1 MVVATEQHRK
11 GSRRKDTTGN
21 SVQCAQNSLKSL
33 LHCDYFHIPAT
44 VGGASVTSDCAGS
57 NQLPTV
63 VSTSTILPDER
74 LVTANFSTHHGGGKR
89 RCSRS
94 SRRRGKAGRCNG
106 GNGGSS
112 ILSLARMPCSR
123 SIYTRITRPATTP
136 VGVSDATLARF
147 RQPAIGSATH
157 HRSRTKRLQR
167 CLVQTC
173 LALFLILGCCDAA
186 KQEVL
191 QSGTGC
197 AFPKRWEGQWFQSG
211 VQQPITI
218 EGSTL
223 STRGRCIASEGDKFL
238 LVNGK
243 GCHRCVVIYQKHINI
258 LQYKESECEDF
269 YTGQLNPAAMPIH
282 SVLKSDR
289 GLAHPNMNGHSR
301 ISSSDPYMRSN
312 EDSDNCM
319 GCKGRETLHYLC
331 EQIPGDAL
339 LYSMFK
345 INPEPIK
352 CPLSG
357 SYTFTYNRGH
367 GECRSPVSN
376 MEMCTEDSRL
386 LLSFQAC
393 PDVPGTESTVEEL
406 TCLAWWKDGNS
417 RYLVGLVSHHHATSN
432 EERFRCFVY
441 EKLSGS
447 DAEYKLAQSGDATC
461 NGLESAEVGS
471 RIMTLKK
478 APLMD
483 RCDFPVWFKGPR
495 FWHALM
501 GSAHYVF
508 DASDGS
514 LHIKKPN
521 GHTVARSLCEQI
533 NKQTASEMMVVV
545 HHTMGCKSGFM
556 CVMFYRRDTHVAE
569 LQMGTPAARLE
580 DACTTE
586 NFDVH
591 RTPFVTLL
599 ANNSE
604 TQLCPMEGQYMMK
617 GFLTPTSS
625 ISRHKRNHNNKA
637 RAHRHWDVVGYRN
650 QESAIGGGSVSAG
663 GTVGGVIGAG
673 GYMGLE
679 AKRRAFLP
687 RSRRTA
693 LELARNDTYTVHAE
707 DGAVATDIARARRE
721 TASGCNIN
729 HSTNRYLLIGC
740 NENSIIEVK
749 PKCKIDDEEL
759 YTCLGHWQE
768 NQTTYII
775 AKHAMS
781 QHGVCISYVP
791 TEGSHVQVFVG
802 DTCHRAGMQSG
813 QHRSMPANVTSYG
826 KCGETNAAVSLRHQ
840 TVSWLYSVGLSLL
853 LIRYVLR

>member
-1 MVVATEQHRK
+1 MHSMIQKHRK
-11 GSRRKDTTGN
+11 GSRRKLISGCSN
-21 SVQCAQNSLKSL
+21 HSIGRVRNSLKGL
-33 LHCDYFHIPAT
+33 LDCDYFNIPAT
-44 VGGASVTSDCAGS
+44 IAVDTQSHSTTHTS
-57 NQLPTV
+57 
-63 VSTSTILPDER
+63 STSTPSITTTCPARQRRRKRRR
-74 LVTANFSTHHGGGKR
+74 LVVNPVSTLVYDGTDIR
-89 RCSRS
+89 QRSCSRA
-94 SRRRGKAGRCNG
+94 AGAQEANDCCQAV
-106 GNGGSS
+106 
-112 ILSLARMPCSR
+112 LS
-123 SIYTRITRPATTP
+123 TTNTTP
-136 VGVSDATLARF
+136 LTSAALLERYHQSTLVAV
-147 RQPAIGSATH
+147 PSH
-157 HRSRTKRLQR
+157 HRSRTKLMYRSF
-167 CLVQTC
+167 VQIC

-533 NKQTASEMMVVV
+533 NKQTSSEMMAVV

-569 LQMGTPAARLE
+569 LQMGTPTARLE

-604 TQLCPMEGQYMMK
+604 TQLCPLEGQYMMK
-617 GFLTPTSS
+617 GFLMPTSS

-637 RAHRHWDVVGYRN
+637 RSHRHWDVVGYRN
-650 QESAIGGGSVSAG
+650 QESAISSSST
-663 GTVGGVIGAG
+663 GTVGGIVG
-673 GYMGLE
+673 GYIGLE
-679 AKRRAFLP
+679 AKRRSFLP

-693 LELARNDTYTVHAE
+693 AESRNDTFTMIHVEGAA
-707 DGAVATDIARARRE
+707 GAVGRSRRE
-721 TASGCNIN
+721 TTGGCNIN
-729 HSTNRYLLIGC
+729 HNTNRQLLVGC

-749 PKCKIDDEEL
+749 PKCKTDDEEL
-759 YTCLGHWQE
+759 FTCHGHWQE

-775 AKHAMS
+775 AKHSIS

-791 TEGSHVQVFVG
+791 MEGNHVQLFVG
-802 DTCHRAGMQSG
+802 DTCHRANMQTG
-813 QHRSMPANVTSYG
+813 QHRSMPANITSYG
-826 KCGETNAAVSLRHQ
+826 KCGEVNRSSKLRANYIR
-840 TVSWLYSVGLSLL
+840 LYSFVLSAL
-853 LIRYVLR
+853 LIRYVLRWSFAAED

>member
-1 MVVATEQHRK
+1 MHGVRKHGK
-11 GSRRKDTTGN
+11 GSRRKAPEEGTCG
-21 SVQCAQNSLKSL
+21 SRRAIRPVKCVQSSLKSL
-33 LHCDYFHIPAT
+33 LHCDYLNIPAEST
-44 VGGASVTSDCAGS
+44 A
-57 NQLPTV
+57 LPATRPPAATHV
-63 VSTSTILPDER
+63 VR
-74 LVTANFSTHHGGGKR
+74 LVTAANNGTAHNTATSPNIN
-89 RCSRS
+89 
-94 SRRRGKAGRCNG
+94 SRRSLF
-106 GNGGSS
+106 SS
-112 ILSLARMPCSR
+112 QLTTNARVQENKDFCAA
-123 SIYTRITRPATTP
+123 IPALEQYQQQQQP
-136 VGVSDATLARF
+136 VFA
-147 RQPAIGSATH
+147 ATH
-157 HRSRTKRLQR
+157 HRSRTKLLYRR

-191 QSGTGC
+191 QSGSGC

-301 ISSSDPYMRSN
+301 LSSSDPYMRSN

-478 APLMD
+478 APMMD

-533 NKQTASEMMVVV
+533 NKQTSSEMMAVV

-569 LQMGTPAARLE
+569 LQMGTPTARLE

-604 TQLCPMEGQYMMK
+604 TQICPMEGQYLMK

-637 RAHRHWDVVGYRN
+637 RTHRHWDVVGYRN
-650 QESAIGGGSVSAG
+650 QESIIGNGGSGNSGAVG
-663 GTVGGVIGAG
+663 GGVIGGA
-673 GYMGLE
+673 YMGLE
-679 AKRRAFLP
+679 AKRRSYLP
-687 RSRRTA
+687 RTRRTVVDT
-693 LELARNDTYTVHAE
+693 RNDTFAVHKGLE
-707 DGAVATDIARARRE
+707 GDVLRARRE
-721 TASGCNIN
+721 TAGGCNIN
-729 HSTNRYLLIGC
+729 HSTNRHLLIGC
-740 NENSIIEVK
+740 NENSMIEVK

-759 YTCLGHWQE
+759 YTCHGHWQE

-775 AKHAMS
+775 AKHSIS

-791 TEGSHVQVFVG
+791 TEGANHIQMFVG
-802 DTCHRAGMQSG
+802 DTCHRANMQASV
-813 QHRSMPANVTSYG
+813 HKLIPTNVTTNG
-826 KCGETNAAVSLRHQ
+826 KCGETSGAIRLGHHYSNWRH
-840 TVSWLYSVGLSLL
+840 SVFLAIL
-853 LIRYVLR
+853 LIRCVLR

>member
-1 MVVATEQHRK
+1 MHSMIKQQRQQ
-11 GSRRKDTTGN
+11 GSRRNAISRCSNHSAGC
-21 SVQCAQNSLKSL
+21 VQNSLPSVL
-33 LHCDYFHIPAT
+33 DCDYFNIPDTNAAAGVAT
-44 VGGASVTSDCAGS
+44 DTNTPTASTA
-57 NQLPTV
+57 
-63 VSTSTILPDER
+63 STTAIHPVRPRRHRRR
-74 LVTANFSTHHGGGKR
+74 LVVVVGANSVD
-89 RCSRS
+89 SA
-94 SRRRGKAGRCNG
+94 AGRCRRYNRT
-106 GNGGSS
+106 N
-112 ILSLARMPCSR
+112 ANK
-123 SIYTRITRPATTP
+123 TD
-136 VGVSDATLARF
+136 SDATSPTTNDTSTTPLI
-147 RQPAIGSATH
+147 PAVLERYPQSSALGSVRTH
-157 HRSRTKRLQR
+157 HRSRTKLTYSSI
-167 CLVQTC
+167 VQLC

-191 QSGTGC
+191 QSGPGC

-501 GSAHYVF
+501 GSAYYVF

-533 NKQTASEMMVVV
+533 NKQTSSEMMVVV

-604 TQLCPMEGQYMMK
+604 TQLCPLEGQYMMK
-617 GFLTPTSS
+617 GFLMPTSS

-637 RAHRHWDVVGYRN
+637 RSHRHWDVVGYRN
-650 QESAIGGGSVSAG
+650 QESAISSTST
-663 GTVGGVIGAG
+663 GTVGGIITG

-679 AKRRAFLP
+679 AKRRSYLP

-693 LELARNDTYTVHAE
+693 SEAQNDTTYTVVHGE
-707 DGAVATDIARARRE
+707 VGGKYGEMGRSRRE
-721 TASGCNIN
+721 TAGGCNIN
-729 HSTNRYLLIGC
+729 HNTNRQLLVGC
-740 NENSIIEVK
+740 GEENIIEVK

-759 YTCLGHWQE
+759 YTCHGHWQE

-775 AKHAMS
+775 AKHFSS

-791 TEGSHVQVFVG
+791 TEGSQVQLFVG
-802 DTCHRAGMQSG
+802 DTCHRANMQSG
-813 QHRSMPANVTSYG
+813 QHRSMPANITSFG
-826 KCGETNAAVSLRHQ
+826 KCGEISASIVLQPHRY
-840 TVSWLYSVGLSLL
+840 WLYTIALSML
-853 LIRYVLR
+853 LIRCVLR

>member
-1 MVVATEQHRK
+1 MQLNKKFYKVVVQDVHFPND
-11 GSRRKDTTGN
+11 GKD
-21 SVQCAQNSLKSL
+21 
-33 LHCDYFHIPAT
+33 
-44 VGGASVTSDCAGS
+44 
-57 NQLPTV
+57 
-63 VSTSTILPDER
+63 
-74 LVTANFSTHHGGGKR
+74 
-89 RCSRS
+89 
-94 SRRRGKAGRCNG
+94 NG
-106 GNGGSS
+106 FN
-112 ILSLARMPCSR
+112 
-123 SIYTRITRPATTP
+123 P
-136 VGVSDATLARF
+136 V
-147 RQPAIGSATH
+147 
-157 HRSRTKRLQR
+157 
-167 CLVQTC
+167 
-173 LALFLILGCCDAA
+173 
-186 KQEVL
+186 
-191 QSGTGC
+191 
-197 AFPKRWEGQWFQSG
+197 
-211 VQQPITI
+211 
-218 EGSTL
+218 
-223 STRGRCIASEGDKFL
+223 
-238 LVNGK
+238 K

-352 CPLSG
+352 CPLS
-357 SYTFTYNRGH
+357 
-367 GECRSPVSN
+367 
-376 MEMCTEDSRL
+376 
-386 LLSFQAC
+386 
-393 PDVPGTESTVEEL
+393 VEEL

-447 DAEYKLAQSGDATC
+447 EYKLAQSGDATC

-501 GSAHYVF
+501 GSAQYVF
-508 DASDGS
+508 DAS
-514 LHIKKPN
+514 
-521 GHTVARSLCEQI
+521 
-533 NKQTASEMMVVV
+533 
-545 HHTMGCKSGFM
+545 KSGFM

-604 TQLCPMEGQYMMK
+604 TQLCPLEGQYMMK
-617 GFLTPTSS
+617 GALVPTSS

-637 RAHRHWDVVGYRN
+637 RTHRHWDVIGYRN
-650 QESAIGGGSVSAG
+650 QESVITGGSAS
-663 GTVGGVIGAG
+663 TVGGMVG

-679 AKRRAFLP
+679 ARRRSFLP

-693 LELARNDTYTVHAE
+693 AAGMRNDTHTVILHV
-707 DGAVATDIARARRE
+707 DNGGVYI
-721 TASGCNIN
+721 C
-729 HSTNRYLLIGC
+729 H
-740 NENSIIEVK
+740 
-749 PKCKIDDEEL
+749 
-759 YTCLGHWQE
+759 GHWQE
-768 NQTTYII
+768 NQTTYIV
-775 AKHAMS
+775 AMHSMS

-791 TEGSHVQVFVG
+791 MEGSHVQVFVG
-802 DTCHRAGMQSG
+802 DTCHRANMQSG
-813 QHRSMPANVTSYG
+813 QHKSMPTNITSY
-826 KCGETNAAVSLRHQ
+826 
-840 TVSWLYSVGLSLL
+840 
-853 LIRYVLR
+853 

>member
-1 MVVATEQHRK
+1 MHSMIQKHRK
-11 GSRRKDTTGN
+11 GSRRKLISGCNHHTVGC
-21 SVQCAQNSLKSL
+21 VRKSL
-33 LHCDYFHIPAT
+33 NGLLDCDYFNIPAT
-44 VGGASVTSDCAGS
+44 IAASAATDANTHPATCSSSTPSITISSIPARQRRRRRRRPATSI
-57 NQLPTV
+57 TV
-63 VSTSTILPDER
+63 YDEIEIR
-74 LVTANFSTHHGGGKR
+74 HH
-89 RCSRS
+89 
-94 SRRRGKAGRCNG
+94 SRRRAGEAREEDGCWNG
-106 GNGGSS
+106 
-112 ILSLARMPCSR
+112 IFP
-123 SIYTRITRPATTP
+123 TTHTTTP
-136 VGVSDATLARF
+136 LIPAVPERYHQSTLVSV
-147 RQPAIGSATH
+147 PSH
-157 HRSRTKRLQR
+157 HRSRMKLLYRSI
-167 CLVQTC
+167 VQIC

-533 NKQTASEMMVVV
+533 NKQTSSEMMVVV

-569 LQMGTPAARLE
+569 LQMGTPTARLE

-604 TQLCPMEGQYMMK
+604 TQLCPLEGQYMMK
-617 GFLTPTSS
+617 GFLMPTSS

-637 RAHRHWDVVGYRN
+637 RSHRHWDVVGYRN
-650 QESAIGGGSVSAG
+650 QESAISGSSSTGTAG
-663 GTVGGVIGAG
+663 GIVGGYI
-673 GYMGLE
+673 GLE
-679 AKRRAFLP
+679 AKRRSFLP
-687 RSRRTA
+687 RSRRTPA
-693 LELARNDTYTVHAE
+693 ESRNDTYSAFHVDGEA
-707 DGAVATDIARARRE
+707 GAVARLRRE
-721 TASGCNIN
+721 TAGGCNIN
-729 HSTNRYLLIGC
+729 HNTNRQLLVGC

-749 PKCKIDDEEL
+749 PKCKTDDEEL
-759 YTCLGHWQE
+759 FTCHGHWQE

-775 AKHAMS
+775 AKHSFS

-791 TEGSHVQVFVG
+791 MEGNHVQLFVG
-802 DTCHRAGMQSG
+802 DTCHRANMQSG
-813 QHRSMPANVTSYG
+813 QHRSMPANITSYG
-826 KCGETNAAVSLRHQ
+826 KCGEVNSSLKLHPNHI
-840 TVSWLYSVGLSLL
+840 WLYSFVLSVLL
-853 LIRYVLR
+853 MGGVLR

>member
-1 MVVATEQHRK
+1 MRSMIQPHRK
-11 GSRRKDTTGN
+11 GSRRKVISGCSNHTVG
-21 SVQCAQNSLKSL
+21 CARNTLKSL
-33 LHCDYFHIPAT
+33 LLLHCDDLNIPASVAASTTPDTT
-44 VGGASVTSDCAGS
+44 VQPATSRISTPSARRRRRRRLDNELVPLGSSVSDGVEGCHCSHGKRTGGAAGCS
-57 NQLPTV
+57 NPI
-63 VSTSTILPDER
+63 SPTSTTTITTNTTPLKPEVLER
-74 LVTANFSTHHGGGKR
+74 YQQPSSSAATLVSVPWHHK
-89 RCSRS
+89 S
-94 SRRRGKAGRCNG
+94 KTK
-106 GNGGSS
+106 
-112 ILSLARMPCSR
+112 LLYR
-123 SIYTRITRPATTP
+123 SI
-136 VGVSDATLARF
+136 
-147 RQPAIGSATH
+147 
-157 HRSRTKRLQR
+157 
-167 CLVQTC
+167 VQIC

-367 GECRSPVSN
+367 GECRYPVSN

-533 NKQTASEMMVVV
+533 NKQTSSEMMVVV

-604 TQLCPMEGQYMMK
+604 TQLCPLEGQYMMK
-617 GFLTPTSS
+617 GFLMPTSS

-637 RAHRHWDVVGYRN
+637 RSHRHWDVVGYRN
-650 QESAIGGGSVSAG
+650 QESAIASSNA
-663 GTVGGVIGAG
+663 GTVGGIVG
-673 GYMGLE
+673 GYIGLE
-679 AKRRAFLP
+679 AKRRSFLP

-693 LELARNDTYTVHAE
+693 ADSRNDTSTILHG
-707 DGAVATDIARARRE
+707 DNGVATDGTARSRRE
-721 TASGCNIN
+721 TAGGCNIN
-729 HSTNRYLLIGC
+729 HNTNRQLLVGC
-740 NENSIIEVK
+740 SEESIIEVK

-759 YTCLGHWQE
+759 FICTGHWQE

-775 AKHAMS
+775 AKHSIS

-791 TEGSHVQVFVG
+791 MEGNHVQLFVG
-802 DTCHRAGMQSG
+802 DTCHRAYMQSG
-813 QHRSMPANVTSYG
+813 QHRSMPANITSYG
-826 KCGETNAAVSLRHQ
+826 KCGEVNSSIKLHPLHIR
-840 TVSWLYSVGLSLL
+840 LYSFILSLL
-853 LIRYVLR
+853 LIRSILR

>member
-1 MVVATEQHRK
+1 
-11 GSRRKDTTGN
+11 
-21 SVQCAQNSLKSL
+21 
-33 LHCDYFHIPAT
+33 
-44 VGGASVTSDCAGS
+44 
-57 NQLPTV
+57 
-63 VSTSTILPDER
+63 
-74 LVTANFSTHHGGGKR
+74 
-89 RCSRS
+89 
-94 SRRRGKAGRCNG
+94 
-106 GNGGSS
+106 
-112 ILSLARMPCSR
+112 
-123 SIYTRITRPATTP
+123 
-136 VGVSDATLARF
+136 
-147 RQPAIGSATH
+147 
-157 HRSRTKRLQR
+157 
-167 CLVQTC
+167 
-173 LALFLILGCCDAA
+173 
-186 KQEVL
+186 
-191 QSGTGC
+191 
-197 AFPKRWEGQWFQSG
+197 
-211 VQQPITI
+211 
-218 EGSTL
+218 
-223 STRGRCIASEGDKFL
+223 
-238 LVNGK
+238 
-243 GCHRCVVIYQKHINI
+243 
-258 LQYKESECEDF
+258 
-269 YTGQLNPAAMPIH
+269 
-282 SVLKSDR
+282 
-289 GLAHPNMNGHSR
+289 
-301 ISSSDPYMRSN
+301 
-312 EDSDNCM
+312 M

-352 CPLSG
+352 CPLS
-357 SYTFTYNRGH
+357 
-367 GECRSPVSN
+367 
-376 MEMCTEDSRL
+376 
-386 LLSFQAC
+386 
-393 PDVPGTESTVEEL
+393 VEEL

-650 QESAIGGGSVSAG
+650 QESAIGSGSVSAG

-707 DGAVATDIARARRE
+707 EGAV
-721 TASGCNIN
+721 
-729 HSTNRYLLIGC
+729 
-740 NENSIIEVK
+740 V
-749 PKCKIDDEEL
+749 

-813 QHRSMPANVTSYG
+813 QHRSMPANVNVAKPMLRSPYVIKLSAG
-826 KCGETNAAVSLRHQ
+826 SIPSVYLYSSFGMSCDDHLRLGSNRKCGTVWQDTAAMNEL
-840 TVSWLYSVGLSLL
+840 
-853 LIRYVLR
+853 

>member
-1 MVVATEQHRK
+1 MHSMVVAKYTK
-11 GSRRKDTTGN
+11 GSRRKHNTGSPSN
-21 SVQCAQNSLKSL
+21 GNTVKCAQNSLKSL
-33 LHCDYFHIPAT
+33 LHCDYFNIPVIIGTTVTNAAT
-44 VGGASVTSDCAGS
+44 GGSSRSSSTT
-57 NQLPTV
+57 PTV
-63 VSTSTILPDER
+63 PTTIFPDER
-74 LVTANFSTHHGGGKR
+74 LVTANFSKHVDKR
-89 RCSRS
+89 RCSRN
-94 SRRRGKAGRCNG
+94 RRRGEGGVGGGDG
-106 GNGGSS
+106 GNRSSGS
-112 ILSLARMPCSR
+112 ILSLTRKPPSR
-123 SIYTRITRPATTP
+123 SNFTGTIPTVAAPA
-136 VGVSDATLARF
+136 ATLARY
-147 RQPAIGSATH
+147 QQQTIISATH
-157 HRSRTKRLQR
+157 HRSRTKRLHR
-167 CLVQTC
+167 YLIQTC

-258 LQYKESECEDF
+258 LQYKES
-269 YTGQLNPAAMPIH
+269 
-282 SVLKSDR
+282 
-289 GLAHPNMNGHSR
+289 
-301 ISSSDPYMRSN
+301 
-312 EDSDNCM
+312 M

-533 NKQTASEMMVVV
+533 NKQTSSEMMVVV

-617 GFLTPTSS
+617 GFFTPTSS

-637 RAHRHWDVVGYRN
+637 RSHRHWDVVGYRN
-650 QESAIGGGSVSAG
+650 QESAISSSSGGAG
-663 GTVGGVIGAG
+663 AVGGVIGG

-707 DGAVATDIARARRE
+707 NGAVAADIARARRE

-729 HSTNRYLLIGC
+729 HNTNRHLLIGC

-749 PKCKIDDEEL
+749 PKCKIDDEEM

-791 TEGSHVQVFVG
+791 TEGSHVQVYVG

-813 QHRSMPANVTSYG
+813 QHRSMPANITSYG
-826 KCGETNAAVSLRHQ
+826 KCGETNAAFTVRHQ
-840 TVSWLYSVGLSLL
+840 ISGWLYAVVLSILL
-853 LIRYVLR
+853 VRDDLR

>member
-1 MVVATEQHRK
+1 MHSMIQKHRK
-11 GSRRKDTTGN
+11 GSRRKLISGCN
-21 SVQCAQNSLKSL
+21 YHPVGCVRESLNGIL
-33 LHCDYFHIPAT
+33 DCDYFNIPAT
-44 VGGASVTSDCAGS
+44 IAASASTDAKS
-57 NQLPTV
+57 QP
-63 VSTSTILPDER
+63 STSIPSTTISTFTPTRQRRRRRRR
-74 LVTANFSTHHGGGKR
+74 LVVTPPAVTAVYDDGVEMRHR
-89 RCSRS
+89 
-94 SRRRGKAGRCNG
+94 SRRRAEEAPEENGCCNG
-106 GNGGSS
+106 IFPTIAPNTTTPLIQSVPERYHQQS
-112 ILSLARMPCSR
+112 TLVSVPSHHRTRTKLLYR
-123 SIYTRITRPATTP
+123 SI
-136 VGVSDATLARF
+136 
-147 RQPAIGSATH
+147 
-157 HRSRTKRLQR
+157 
-167 CLVQTC
+167 VQIC

-352 CPLSG
+352 CPMSG

-461 NGLESAEVGS
+461 NGLENAEVGS

-533 NKQTASEMMVVV
+533 NKQTSSEMMVVV

-569 LQMGTPAARLE
+569 LQMGTPTARLE

-604 TQLCPMEGQYMMK
+604 TQLCPLEGQYMMK
-617 GFLTPTSS
+617 GFLMPTSS

-637 RAHRHWDVVGYRN
+637 RSHRHWDVVGYRN
-650 QESAIGGGSVSAG
+650 QESAISGSTTGTAG
-663 GTVGGVIGAG
+663 GIVG

-679 AKRRAFLP
+679 AKRRSFLP

-693 LELARNDTYTVHAE
+693 AESRNDTYTAFHSEGDANAS
-707 DGAVATDIARARRE
+707 GRLRRE
-721 TASGCNIN
+721 TAGGCNIN
-729 HSTNRYLLIGC
+729 HNTNRQLLVGC

-749 PKCKIDDEEL
+749 PKCKTDDEEL
-759 YTCLGHWQE
+759 FTCHGHWQE

-775 AKHAMS
+775 AKHSFS

-791 TEGSHVQVFVG
+791 MEGNHVQLFVG
-802 DTCHRAGMQSG
+802 DTCHRANMQSA
-813 QHRSMPANVTSYG
+813 QHRSMPANITSYG
-826 KCGETNAAVSLRHQ
+826 KCGEVSSSFKLHPSHMQ
-840 TVSWLYSVGLSLL
+840 LYSFVLSVLL
-853 LIRYVLR
+853 MRSVLR

>member
-1 MVVATEQHRK
+1 M
-11 GSRRKDTTGN
+11 
-21 SVQCAQNSLKSL
+21 
-33 LHCDYFHIPAT
+33 
-44 VGGASVTSDCAGS
+44 
-57 NQLPTV
+57 QLNKKFYKV
-63 VSTSTILPDER
+63 ER
-74 LVTANFSTHHGGGKR
+74 GVHFPNDGK
-89 RCSRS
+89 
-94 SRRRGKAGRCNG
+94 
-106 GNGGSS
+106 
-112 ILSLARMPCSR
+112 
-123 SIYTRITRPATTP
+123 
-136 VGVSDATLARF
+136 
-147 RQPAIGSATH
+147 
-157 HRSRTKRLQR
+157 
-167 CLVQTC
+167 
-173 LALFLILGCCDAA
+173 
-186 KQEVL
+186 
-191 QSGTGC
+191 
-197 AFPKRWEGQWFQSG
+197 
-211 VQQPITI
+211 
-218 EGSTL
+218 
-223 STRGRCIASEGDKFL
+223 
-238 LVNGK
+238 VNGFNPVK

-533 NKQTASEMMVVV
+533 NKQTSSEMMVVV

-604 TQLCPMEGQYMMK
+604 TQLCPLEGQYMMK
-617 GFLTPTSS
+617 GFLMPTSS
-625 ISRHKRNHNNKA
+625 VSRHKRNHNNKA
-637 RAHRHWDVVGYRN
+637 RSHRHWDVVGYRN
-650 QESAIGGGSVSAG
+650 QESAIAGSST
-663 GTVGGVIGAG
+663 GTVGGIVG
-673 GYMGLE
+673 GYIGLE
-679 AKRRAFLP
+679 AKRRSFLP

-693 LELARNDTYTVHAE
+693 AGDSKNDTYTILRG
-707 DGAVATDIARARRE
+707 DSGATDVTARSRRE
-721 TASGCNIN
+721 AGGGCNIN
-729 HSTNRYLLIGC
+729 HNTNRQLLVGC

-759 YTCLGHWQE
+759 FTCHGHWQE

-775 AKHAMS
+775 AKHSMS

-791 TEGSHVQVFVG
+791 MEGSHVQLFVG
-802 DTCHRAGMQSG
+802 DTCHRTYMQSG
-813 QHRSMPANVTSYG
+813 QHRSMPANITSYG
-826 KCGETNAAVSLRHQ
+826 KCGEANSSIKFHPLHIR
-840 TVSWLYSVGLSLL
+840 LYSFILSLL
-853 LIRYVLR
+853 LIGSIMR

>member
-1 MVVATEQHRK
+1 MHSSMIRKHRK
-11 GSRRKDTTGN
+11 GSRRKAAAILASVIGGDSGN
-21 SVQCAQNSLKSL
+21 DISVPHSVKYVQNSLKNR
-33 LHCDYFHIPAT
+33 LHCDYLNIP
-44 VGGASVTSDCAGS
+44 ASVTTV
-57 NQLPTV
+57 PTA
-63 VSTSTILPDER
+63 TSTITSTSLTSATPDER
-74 LVTANFSTHHGGGKR
+74 LVKSATRCTSSNVESSCITATISRNNNSNGRR
-89 RCSRS
+89 RCSNLAASAAICENLAQYQQQQEEEQSLLLS
-94 SRRRGKAGRCNG
+94 S
-106 GNGGSS
+106 S
-112 ILSLARMPCSR
+112 
-123 SIYTRITRPATTP
+123 T
-136 VGVSDATLARF
+136 V
-147 RQPAIGSATH
+147 QQH
-157 HRSRTKRLQR
+157 HRSRTKLLYRR
-167 CLVQTC
+167 YFVQTC

-186 KQEVL
+186 NKEVL
-191 QSGTGC
+191 LSGTGC

-269 YTGQLNPAAMPIH
+269 YAGQLNPAAMPIH

-393 PDVPGTESTVEEL
+393 FDVPGTESTVEEL

-533 NKQTASEMMVVV
+533 NKQTASEMMAVV

-569 LQMGTPAARLE
+569 LQMGTPTVRLE
-580 DACTTE
+580 DACTME

-617 GFLTPTSS
+617 GSLTPTSS

-637 RAHRHWDVVGYRN
+637 RSHRHWDVVGYRN
-650 QESAIGGGSVSAG
+650 QESVIGTSGSTSAAASLGGLIGGA
-663 GTVGGVIGAG
+663 
-673 GYMGLE
+673 YMGLE
-679 AKRRAFLP
+679 AKRRSYLP
-687 RSRRTA
+687 RARRTA
-693 LELARNDTYTVHAE
+693 VDTRNDTAF
-707 DGAVATDIARARRE
+707 AVYREHEEETLRSRRE
-721 TASGCNIN
+721 TAGGCNIN
-729 HSTNRYLLIGC
+729 HASNRQLLIGC
-740 NENSIIEVK
+740 NEESTIEVK
-749 PKCKIDDEEL
+749 PKCKTDDEEL
-759 YTCLGHWQE
+759 YTCHGHWQE

-775 AKHAMS
+775 AKHAFS

-791 TEGSHVQVFVG
+791 TDGNHIQVYVG
-802 DTCHRAGMQSG
+802 DTCHRPNMMQSAT
-813 QHRSMPANVTSYG
+813 HKSIPANVTTNG
-826 KCGETNAAVSLRHQ
+826 KCGEVNGSIRLRS
-840 TVSWLYSVGLSLL
+840 TGWAYSGMLSLL
-853 LIRYVLR
+853 LIRCVLR

>member
-1 MVVATEQHRK
+1 MHSMVVATKQHRK
-11 GSRRKDTTGN
+11 GSRRKDTNGN
-21 SVQCAQNSLKSL
+21 TVQCAQNSLKSL
-33 LHCDYFHIPAT
+33 LHCDYFNIPAT
-44 VGGASVTSDCAGS
+44 VGADASVAAYVTSDCAGS
-57 NQLPTV
+57 NHLLTAA
-63 VSTSTILPDER
+63 STTLLPDER
-74 LVTANFSTHHGGGKR
+74 LVTANFSTHHGGDKR
-89 RCSRS
+89 RCSRN
-94 SRRRGKAGRCNG
+94 SRRRREATRCNG

-123 SIYTRITRPATTP
+123 SIYTRITPPTQA
-136 VGVSDATLARF
+136 VGASDATLARF

-258 LQYKESECEDF
+258 LQYKES
-269 YTGQLNPAAMPIH
+269 
-282 SVLKSDR
+282 
-289 GLAHPNMNGHSR
+289 
-301 ISSSDPYMRSN
+301 
-312 EDSDNCM
+312 M
-319 GCKGRETLHYLC
+319 GCKGRETLHNLC

-637 RAHRHWDVVGYRN
+637 RSHRHWDVVGYRN
-650 QESAIGGGSVSAG
+650 QESAIASSSVSAG

-679 AKRRAFLP
+679 TKRRAFLP

-693 LELARNDTYTVHAE
+693 IELARNDSYTVHAE

-729 HSTNRYLLIGC
+729 HSTNRHLLIGC

-791 TEGSHVQVFVG
+791 TEGSHVQVYVG

-840 TVSWLYSVGLSLL
+840 TISWLYSVVLSIL

>member
-1 MVVATEQHRK
+1 MHSMVDTVHRNGARSK
-11 GSRRKDTTGN
+11 DINGSPRN
-21 SVQCAQNSLKSL
+21 SIPVKCVKYSLKSL
-33 LHCDYFHIPAT
+33 LHCDYFNIPAIT
-44 VGGASVTSDCAGS
+44 TDAASRTGTA
-57 NQLPTV
+57 PTTIT
-63 VSTSTILPDER
+63 TSTTTATIFPDEL
-74 LVTANFSTHHGGGKR
+74 LVTANFVCNNDGKQRDCRKNNRRRRNAGHGRKEKR
-89 RCSRS
+89 RWIGNNPTIPAAADGTVERCQQHMIVF
-94 SRRRGKAGRCNG
+94 GK
-106 GNGGSS
+106 
-112 ILSLARMPCSR
+112 
-123 SIYTRITRPATTP
+123 
-136 VGVSDATLARF
+136 
-147 RQPAIGSATH
+147 H
-157 HRSRTKRLQR
+157 HRSRTKRLYR

-258 LQYKESECEDF
+258 LQYKES
-269 YTGQLNPAAMPIH
+269 
-282 SVLKSDR
+282 
-289 GLAHPNMNGHSR
+289 
-301 ISSSDPYMRSN
+301 
-312 EDSDNCM
+312 M
-319 GCKGRETLHYLC
+319 GCKGRDTLHHLC

-345 INPEPIK
+345 INPEPIR

-521 GHTVARSLCEQI
+521 GHNVARSLCEQI
-533 NKQTASEMMVVV
+533 NKQTSSEMMVVV

-569 LQMGTPAARLE
+569 LQMGITVARLE

-625 ISRHKRNHNNKA
+625 VSRHKRNHNNKA
-637 RAHRHWDVVGYRN
+637 RLHRHWDVVGYRN
-650 QESAIGGGSVSAG
+650 QESTVIGSSNAIGPVGSVS
-663 GTVGGVIGAG
+663 GASG

-679 AKRRAFLP
+679 TKRRSLLP
-687 RSRRTA
+687 RFRRTP
-693 LELARNDTYTVHAE
+693 LELRTNDSYTGHP
-707 DGAVATDIARARRE
+707 DGGPVAAATDMARSRRE
-721 TASGCNIN
+721 TASACNIN
-729 HSTNRYLLIGC
+729 HNTNRYLLIGC

-749 PKCKIDDEEL
+749 PKCKIDDEEF

-768 NQTTYII
+768 NQTTFII
-775 AKHAMS
+775 AKHTMS

-791 TEGSHVQVFVG
+791 TEGSQVHVYVG
-802 DTCHRAGMQSG
+802 DTCHRISMQLG
-813 QHRSMPANVTSYG
+813 QHRSMPVNITSYG
-826 KCGETNAAVSLRHQ
+826 KCGETNAANIVRQRIH
-840 TVSWLYSVGLSLL
+840 SWLYSTILSLL
-853 LIRYVLR
+853 VIRCFLR

>member
-1 MVVATEQHRK
+1 MHSMIQKHRK
-11 GSRRKDTTGN
+11 GSRRKLISGCNHHTVGC
-21 SVQCAQNSLKSL
+21 VRKSL
-33 LHCDYFHIPAT
+33 NGLLDCDYFNIPAT
-44 VGGASVTSDCAGS
+44 IAASAATDANTHPATSGS
-57 NQLPTV
+57 STPSTTISSIPARQRRRRRRRPATNNTV
-63 VSTSTILPDER
+63 YDEIEIR
-74 LVTANFSTHHGGGKR
+74 HH
-89 RCSRS
+89 
-94 SRRRGKAGRCNG
+94 SRRRAGEAAREEDGCWNG
-106 GNGGSS
+106 
-112 ILSLARMPCSR
+112 IFP
-123 SIYTRITRPATTP
+123 TTHTTTP
-136 VGVSDATLARF
+136 LIPAVPERYHQSTLVSV
-147 RQPAIGSATH
+147 PSH
-157 HRSRTKRLQR
+157 HRSRTKLLYRSI
-167 CLVQTC
+167 VQIC

-447 DAEYKLAQSGDATC
+447 EYKLAQSGDATC

-533 NKQTASEMMVVV
+533 NKQTSSEMMVVV

-569 LQMGTPAARLE
+569 LQMGTPTARLE

-604 TQLCPMEGQYMMK
+604 TQLCPLEGQYMMK
-617 GFLTPTSS
+617 GFLMPTSS

-637 RAHRHWDVVGYRN
+637 RSHRHWDVVGYRN
-650 QESAIGGGSVSAG
+650 QESAISGSSSTGAAG
-663 GTVGGVIGAG
+663 GIVGGYI
-673 GYMGLE
+673 GLE
-679 AKRRAFLP
+679 AKRRSFLP
-687 RSRRTA
+687 RSRRTPT
-693 LELARNDTYTVHAE
+693 ESRNDTYSAFHV
-707 DGAVATDIARARRE
+707 DGEAGAMARLRRE
-721 TASGCNIN
+721 TAGGCNIN
-729 HSTNRYLLIGC
+729 HNTNRQLLVGC

-749 PKCKIDDEEL
+749 PKCKTDDEEL
-759 YTCLGHWQE
+759 FTCHGHWQE

-775 AKHAMS
+775 AKHSFS

-791 TEGSHVQVFVG
+791 MEGNHVQLFVG
-802 DTCHRAGMQSG
+802 DTCHRANMQSG
-813 QHRSMPANVTSYG
+813 QHRSMPANITSYG
-826 KCGETNAAVSLRHQ
+826 KCGEVNSSLKLHPHHI
-840 TVSWLYSVGLSLL
+840 SLYSFVLSVLL
-853 LIRYVLR
+853 MGGVLR

>member
-1 MVVATEQHRK
+1 MHSSMIRKHRK
-11 GSRRKDTTGN
+11 GSRRKAAAILASVIGGDSGN
-21 SVQCAQNSLKSL
+21 DISVPHSVKYVQNSLKNR
-33 LHCDYFHIPAT
+33 LHCDYLNIP
-44 VGGASVTSDCAGS
+44 ASVTTV
-57 NQLPTV
+57 PTA
-63 VSTSTILPDER
+63 TSTITSTSLTAATPDER
-74 LVTANFSTHHGGGKR
+74 LVKSATRCTSSNVESSCITATISRNNNSNGRR
-89 RCSRS
+89 RCSNLAASAAICENLAQYQQQQEEEQSLLLS
-94 SRRRGKAGRCNG
+94 S
-106 GNGGSS
+106 S
-112 ILSLARMPCSR
+112 
-123 SIYTRITRPATTP
+123 T
-136 VGVSDATLARF
+136 V
-147 RQPAIGSATH
+147 QQH
-157 HRSRTKRLQR
+157 HRSRTKLLYRR
-167 CLVQTC
+167 YFVQTC

-186 KQEVL
+186 NKEVL
-191 QSGTGC
+191 LSGTGC

-269 YTGQLNPAAMPIH
+269 YAGQLNPAAMPIH

-393 PDVPGTESTVEEL
+393 FDVPGTESTVEEL

-533 NKQTASEMMVVV
+533 NKQTASEMMAVV

-569 LQMGTPAARLE
+569 LQMGTPTVRLE

-617 GFLTPTSS
+617 GSLTPTSS

-637 RAHRHWDVVGYRN
+637 RSHRHWDVVGYRN
-650 QESAIGGGSVSAG
+650 QESVIGTSGSTSAAASLGGLIGGA
-663 GTVGGVIGAG
+663 
-673 GYMGLE
+673 YMGLE
-679 AKRRAFLP
+679 AKRRSYLP
-687 RSRRTA
+687 RARRTA
-693 LELARNDTYTVHAE
+693 VDTRNDTAF
-707 DGAVATDIARARRE
+707 AVYREHEEETLRSRRE
-721 TASGCNIN
+721 TAGGCNIN
-729 HSTNRYLLIGC
+729 HASNRQLLIGC
-740 NENSIIEVK
+740 NEESTIEVK
-749 PKCKIDDEEL
+749 PKCKTDDEEL
-759 YTCLGHWQE
+759 YTCHGHWQE

-775 AKHAMS
+775 AKHAFS

-791 TEGSHVQVFVG
+791 TDGNHIQVYVG
-802 DTCHRAGMQSG
+802 DTCHRPNMMQSAT
-813 QHRSMPANVTSYG
+813 HKSIPANVTTNG
-826 KCGETNAAVSLRHQ
+826 KCGEVNGSIRLRS
-840 TVSWLYSVGLSLL
+840 TGWAYSGMLSLL
-853 LIRYVLR
+853 LIRCVLR